1 MCGIAGIIGAG
12 DWLSTVEAMT
22 ETLRHRGPDDGGSWS
37 VPGVALGH
45 RRLAIVDLSP
55 AGHQP
60 MHFGDYTIVYNGEIY
75 NFREL
80 RRELDGPFHSDSDT
94 EVILHLYARYG
105 PACLERL
112 AGMFA
117 FAIWDE
123 RKRELFVAR
132 DRLGIKPF
140 FYLQRQGLFAFASE
154 LKALA
159 GLSSRRV
166 DHTALW
172 DYFSYKYIPGPKTI
186 YEDVRQLPPAHA
198 MILGREGMRTWRYWS
213 PEPNSEETNP
223 DRAQRRLEELLHE
236 VVPAHMIADVPI
248 GVFLS
253 GGIDSTAVVAS
264 LDRPK
269 TFAIGFDDP
278 KIDEAPYARRVA
290 AHLGTEHHERQVP
303 SLETEEAL
311 TRLPAMFDEPFADLA
326 AWSNYVVSREARR
339 FVTVALSGEG
349 GDEVFSGYLHHAKSL
364 RYRPSVAAR
373 ALSRSLP
380 PFSKLGISALR
391 RASTGVEQHAA
402 LTGPFNPLQ
411 KRQLLADG
419 LVPPDYDDLWHLR
432 AWWRPDLD
440 RIKAMQWLEL
450 NTFLPDDLLVKV
462 DRSSMAVSLEVR
474 PPFLDHRI
482 VEFGLGLASSVLR
495 DGERG
500 KLPLRRYLAG
510 KVPDEVLTRRKQG
523 FGMGGGR
530 WLQEHPELTQQVVS
544 RLARRGILGS
554 ARMRSFHG
562 TQLWV
567 LHTLDRWL
575 EAAQPTL

>member
-1 MCGIAGIIGAG
+1 MCGIAGIVAAG
-12 DWLSTVEAMT
+12 DWLGTVEAMT
-22 ETLRHRGPDDGGSWS
+22 ESLRHRGPDDGGTWNA
-37 VPGVALGH
+37 PGVALGH
-45 RRLAIVDLSP
+45 RRLAIVDVSP

-94 EVILHLYARYG
+94 EVILHLYAKHG
-105 PACLERL
+105 PACLGRL

-117 FAIWDE
+117 FAIWDR

-140 FYLQRQGLFAFASE
+140 FYLQRQGMFAFASE
-154 LKALA
+154 LKALT
-159 GLSSRRV
+159 GLSSRRI

-172 DYFSYKYIPGPKTI
+172 DYFSYKYIPCPKTI

-198 MILGREGMRTWRYWS
+198 MLLGEDGARSWRYWS
-213 PEPNSEETNP
+213 PEPNSEESDP

-236 VVPAHMIADVPI
+236 VVPAHMIADVPV

-264 LDRPK
+264 LERPK

-290 AHLGTEHHERQVP
+290 AHFGTEHHERQVP
-303 SLETEEAL
+303 ALEAEEAL
-311 TRLPAMFDEPFADLA
+311 SRLPSMFDEPFADLA

-349 GDEVFSGYLHHAKSL
+349 GDEVFSGYVHHAKSL
-364 RYRPSVAAR
+364 KYRPSAAAR
-373 ALSRSLP
+373 VLARWLP
-380 PFSKLGISALR
+380 PFSRPGISALR
-391 RASTGVEQHAA
+391 RALTGVEQHAA
-402 LTGPFNPLQ
+402 LTGPFNALQ

-419 LVPPDYDDLWHLR
+419 LVPRDYDDLWHLR

-495 DGERG
+495 DGEKG

-523 FGMGGGR
+523 FGMGGGS
-530 WLQEHPELTQQVVS
+530 WLQERPALNQEMMS

-554 ARMRSFHG
+554 ARMRNFHG

-575 EAAQPTL
+575 ESAQPSL